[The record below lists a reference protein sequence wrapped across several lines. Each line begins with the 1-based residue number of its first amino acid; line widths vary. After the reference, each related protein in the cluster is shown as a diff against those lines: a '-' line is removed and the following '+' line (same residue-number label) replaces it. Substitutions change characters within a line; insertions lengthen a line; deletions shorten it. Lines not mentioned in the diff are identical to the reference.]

1 MQSWFSLVAVLVVS
15 TAAAQPLS
23 LEDALRAADLHSP
36 RLAAQRHAVTAAG
49 HQSANAGALPDPRLR
64 LGIEN
69 LPVTGPDR
77 YRYGAD
83 SMTAGVIGLAQEF
96 PNAAK
101 REARTLRAERLR
113 EVESAGLLASRA
125 ALQRDVAAAW
135 LELHFAER
143 GRTALERLGQRI
155 AVQSEAAPAAIAR
168 GRQSL
173 AEAFMLRQA
182 REEVNDRVIEQER
195 TIAKARIA
203 LATWIGSEA
212 RRPLAELPDTTKL
225 PQPAEALLARLA
237 EQPQL
242 RVLERREAL
251 ARAEV
256 EMARSERRA
265 DWMLEVEY
273 GQRRPYFDNMLTVM
287 LSFPLSLRRE
297 ERQDR
302 DIASRLAELEQA
314 RAMQE
319 DARRMRE
326 AEVRGWVADFET
338 AERRVARYESILL
351 PLARERSAAAQA
363 AYRGGRG
370 ELGPVLEAERSIAET
385 ELGLVQ
391 VATER
396 AKAWANLA
404 FLFVPEAP

>member
-1 MQSWFSLVAVLVVS
+1 MQSWLSLVAVLVVS

-23 LEDALRAADLHSP
+23 LEDALRAADVHSP